1 MRMGSLRIKTH
12 INQCEL
18 KWETSLL
25 FDTKSLKKLLS
36 TVKQIHS
43 LKTGISAEE
52 LNDKKSISLQ
62 QP

>member
-43 LKTGISAEE
+43 LKTRISGEE
-52 LNDKKSISLQ
+52 LNDKKSISMQ